1 MLSAVIFEDGNF
13 SPMAVINT
21 TDQSAQVDATPLDP
35 HVLALTAQQ
44 AAAAFIAAGTAANT
58 VRSYRSALAY
68 WSAWLQLRYGQALGD
83 APLPV
88 TVAVQFVL
96 DHLARPL
103 TDGSWAHLLPPSI
116 DAVLVKARFKNK
128 PGALAY
134 NTVSHR
140 LAVLGKWHRL
150 NEWDSPTEAPALKTL
165 LRDARKAQSR
175 QGVSVRKKTALVLEP
190 LQALLATCTDGVRG
204 IRDRALLLLA
214 WSGGGRR
221 RSEVVGLQV
230 SDVRRLDADTWL
242 YALGATKTDTGG
254 VRREKPL
261 RGPAAQALAAWLAA
275 APADSGPLFRRLY
288 KGGKVSAD
296 GLSSDQVARIVQRRA
311 QLAGLDGDWAAHTLR
326 SGFVTE
332 AGRQGVPLGEVMAM
346 TEHRSVSTVM
356 GYFQVGA
363 LLNSRATQLLNAPMP
378 QCHQKHALKLASS
391 QTQK

>member
-1 MLSAVIFEDGNF
+1 M
-13 SPMAVINT
+13 
-21 TDQSAQVDATPLDP
+21 VDETPLDLL
-35 HVLALTAQQ
+35 VLAENSQH

-58 VRSYRSALAY
+58 VRSYRSALSY

-83 APLPV
+83 APLPT

-103 TDGSWAHLLPPSI
+103 ANGDWAHLLPPPI
-116 DAVLVKARFKNK
+116 DAALVTARVKTRLG
-128 PGALAY
+128 PLAF

-150 NEWDSPTEAPALKTL
+150 NEWDSPTEATALKTL

-175 QGVSVRKKTALVLEP
+175 QGLSVRKKSAIVLEP
-190 LQALLATCTDGVRG
+190 LQALLATCSDGVRG

-230 SDVRRLDADTWL
+230 GDVRQLDADTWL
-242 YALGATKTDTGG
+242 YALGATKTDTSG

-261 RGPAAQALAAWLAA
+261 RGPAAEALAAWLAA
-275 APADSGPLFRRLY
+275 APADGGPLFRRLY

-311 QLAGLDGDWAAHTLR
+311 QLAGLEGDWAAHSLR

-332 AGRQGVPLGEVMAM
+332 AGRQGVPLGDVMAM
-346 TEHRSVSTVM
+346 TEHRSVTTVM
-356 GYFQVGA
+356 GYFQAGT
-363 LLNSRATQLLNAPMP
+363 LLHSRVTDLLSP
-378 QCHQKHALKLASS
+378 K
-391 QTQK
+391 T